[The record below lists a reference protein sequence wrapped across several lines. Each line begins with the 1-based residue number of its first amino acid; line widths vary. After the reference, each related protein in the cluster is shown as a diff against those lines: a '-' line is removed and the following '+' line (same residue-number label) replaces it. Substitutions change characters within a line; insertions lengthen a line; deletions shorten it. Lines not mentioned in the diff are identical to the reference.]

1 MRVSTCACGLGRSPS
16 VRRVVATFRT
26 SHSDSANAITCA
38 SGQHGALEAPYEPWR
53 KPGPGDERVPHH
65 RPSGHLTGKTEYLAR
80 ATRDAVTLRGRRVAI
95 ASLTNTAAAEI
106 RARTGIADRS
116 MVAVGTLHKLC
127 MEALGIG
134 GDALV
139 ANHLDEWNDGP
150 GRGSWQ
156 LTGKD
161 DAEEGR
167 ANATQGDRYLGRI
180 EDARHRM
187 QPLPLNTGLAQ
198 FHDAY
203 TAWKNEHGY
212 HDFTDCIWQAVQETS
227 APSVGGHIPDTLVLD
242 ECQDSTRLELHLV
255 REVWGKSVE
264 RVILAGD
271 PDQTIYEFR
280 SAEPRVFLDYEPE
293 HAKTLGQSY
302 RCPRAVHA
310 YAQSLI
316 RRNRDRADT
325 DWAPRDED
333 GELIRSS
340 VHARD
345 PEGILALAERYLC
358 DGTVMVI
365 GSTRYAVQGVVSAA
379 RAAGVPFGNPWA
391 PKRAEWSPLA
401 PARRGATSSRD
412 RLLAFLAP
420 GRDEWSRDELL
431 KWIPALRAKG
441 LLAHGALTGVE
452 TRLSDPWT
460 SAELVALF
468 ASEDHALAAYQRDPA
483 WLAANAKPASQRLLS
498 YLAAVHRRYGVDGLT
513 DRPKL
518 CIGTI
523 HSVKGGSSETVILI
537 PDVTPRMYRE
547 GASREGMEAQVRRF
561 YVGATRA
568 RQRLVLA
575 SASGRLRF
583 PL

>member
-1 MRVSTCACGLGRSPS
+1 MVGLFARPRDHSPE
-16 VRRVVATFRT
+16 
-26 SHSDSANAITCA
+26 
-38 SGQHGALEAPYEPWR
+38 LEAPYEPWR

-139 ANHLDEWNDGP
+139 ANHLDEWNEGP
-150 GRGSWQ
+150 GRGAWS

-167 ANATQGDRYLGRI
+167 ADATQGDLYLGRI

-187 QPLPLNTGLAQ
+187 RPLPMNTGLAE
-198 FHDAY
+198 FHAAY
-203 TAWKNEHGY
+203 TAWKAGHGY
-212 HDFTDCIWQAVQETS
+212 HDFTDCIEQAAQDTS

-310 YAQSLI
+310 YAQALI
-316 RRNRDRADT
+316 RRNRERADVS
-325 DWAPRDED
+325 WEPRDED

-345 PEGILALAERYLC
+345 PERILALAERYLC

-420 GRDEWSRDELL
+420 DKDEWSRDELL

-441 LLAHGALTGVE
+441 LLAHGALTSLE

-468 ASEDHALAAYQRDPA
+468 ASEEHALAAYQRDPA
-483 WLAANAKPASQRLLS
+483 WLAANAKPASQRLLA
-498 YLAAVHRRYGVDGLT
+498 YLAAVHQRYGVDGLT
-513 DRPKL
+513 ERPKL

-523 HSVKGGSSETVILI
+523 HSVKGGSAETVILI

-583 PL
+583 LL